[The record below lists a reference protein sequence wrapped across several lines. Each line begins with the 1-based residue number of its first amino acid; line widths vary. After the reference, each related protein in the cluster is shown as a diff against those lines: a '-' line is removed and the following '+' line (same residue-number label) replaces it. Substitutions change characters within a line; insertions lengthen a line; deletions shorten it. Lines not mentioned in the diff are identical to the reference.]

1 MKKLILLL
9 FTLSIYQIGF
19 SQVDVKIEKNITLD
33 AIDENYTPYEYIS
46 NGVYKI
52 NLCSD
57 YDEKNNDKSSAYKRI
72 PLGTSLA
79 KTELNKFVSRNN
91 YSFEIIADEF
101 RYLDDGCSY
110 SWNLIFKLK
119 DSSGNLIITKKEAKK
134 KLIDLKELLDL
145 GLITQT
151 EYDNKA
157 QGLKKVLLN

>member
-19 SQVDVKIEKNITLD
+19 SQVDLNIDKSLTIEEEV
-33 AIDENYTPYEYIS
+33 DENYTPFDYIS

-52 NLCSD
+52 YWDSYNKTEHNRVREQKLKILKEFV
-57 YDEKNNDKSSAYKRI
+57 EKNDYTYEVISDAFLKEKNTWLFTFS
-72 PLGTSLA
+72 
-79 KTELNKFVSRNN
+79 
-91 YSFEIIADEF
+91 
-101 RYLDDGCSY
+101 
-110 SWNLIFKLK
+110 LK

-134 KLIDLKELLDL
+134 QLLDLKELLDL